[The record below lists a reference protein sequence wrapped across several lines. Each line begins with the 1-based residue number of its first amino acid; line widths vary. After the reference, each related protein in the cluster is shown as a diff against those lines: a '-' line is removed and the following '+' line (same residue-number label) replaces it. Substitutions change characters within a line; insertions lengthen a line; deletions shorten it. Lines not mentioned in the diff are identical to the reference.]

1 MGAFFRPAATLTF
14 LFQDRFAQ
22 IDAFAADID
31 VARSFDERPDFSMA
45 FAAERAVR
53 ALFALGVRSGL
64 SFGAKI
70 VVIVEHNAAF
80 P

>member
-1 MGAFFRPAATLTF
+1 
-14 LFQDRFAQ
+14 
-22 IDAFAADID
+22 
-31 VARSFDERPDFSMA
+31 MA

-64 SFGAKI
+64 SIGAKI